1 MSEKMVGILSK
12 GLMYAVGAIG
22 ILFVL
27 LAFTSWDSVTMNRSD
42 IDGYVG
48 AAMYVCYIAFIV
60 AALIGVGFGIFQ
72 FLTNLKNSKGALLG
86 VLVFAVVLIVSYFL
100 ASDEVLRSYALG
112 DGTPPSPE
120 LVKIS
125 GAGIIAFYIFGL
137 LAVVVAVFAEV
148 SRLFK

>member
-1 MSEKMVGILSK
+1 MSEKMVSILSK
-12 GLMYAVGAIG
+12 GLMYAVGALG

-27 LAFTSWDSVTMNRSD
+27 LAFGTWDSITMNRAD

-60 AALIGVGFGIFQ
+60 AALIGIGFGVFH
-72 FLTNLKNSKGALLG
+72 FVTNLKNSKGALVG
-86 VLVFAVVLIVSYFL
+86 ILVFAVVLVLSYVL

-112 DGTPPSPE
+112 DGSAPSPE

-137 LAVVVAVFAEV
+137 LAIAAAIFAEV

>member
-1 MSEKMVGILSK
+1 MSEKMVSILSK
-12 GLMYAVGAIG
+12 GLMYAVGALG

-27 LAFTSWDSVTMNRSD
+27 LAFGNWDSITMNRAD

-60 AALIGVGFGIFQ
+60 AALIGIGFGVFH
-72 FLTNLKNSKGALLG
+72 FVTNLKNSKGALVG
-86 VLVFAVVLIVSYFL
+86 ILVFAVVLVLSYVL

-112 DGTPPSPE
+112 DGSPPSPE

-137 LAVVVAVFAEV
+137 LAIAAAIFAEV

>member
-1 MSEKMVGILSK
+1 MSEKMVSILSK
-12 GLMYAVGAIG
+12 GLMYVVGAVG

-27 LAFTSWDSVTMNRSD
+27 LAFVNWDSVTMDRSE

-60 AALIGVGFGIFQ
+60 AALIGIGFGIFH
-72 FLTNLKNSKGALLG
+72 FLTNIKNSKGTLIGL
-86 VLVFAVVLIVSYFL
+86 LVFAVVLVVSYAL

-112 DGTPPSPE
+112 DGSSPSPE

-137 LAVVVAVFAEV
+137 LAIVAAVFAEV